1 MVTSFIAKTESD
13 AYSSRYSL
21 SNSTTDTNAMDSLK
35 DAKACTRDAALMAQA
50 GINTIYVMA
59 IDTNAN
65 HDDCFSIFNA
75 VGIYVMV
82 VLRKDG
88 IFETTDED
96 FLKSYTTEF
105 LKSMFNIIDAVKD
118 YENLLGFDL
127 GVLPTYFSR
136 SSGQIPTSYTDTM
149 RLYRVCRLST
159 SIIYVQRLT
168 LLEAFVRDVK
178 AYISLNAPRPILVGA
193 NLHLVR
199 TDELLDAS
207 DETASH
213 MHYFSCAIDG
223 AKDDL
228 SRSDYLSFYNLGY
241 FETESVEKQNASY
254 TSLQTQLSNSTIPT
268 WFSYMGIFD
277 EADVIE
283 YELRPDLVND
293 TLYFFNSSSQ
303 LIRPRGIFT
312 GGARVS
318 WTNTN
323 MGWKVPKVNWG
334 LTSTS
339 PNGDVQLTENYD
351 TFRSIIDQVNP
362 SNWLSGDRVLTSEP
376 PPKCDAKAEAM
387 KNVTVEVYGDEK
399 STISLATDW
408 ALPTRPP
415 GLDALIANG
424 ANGNRGQMVD
434 VTVTTIAH
442 AIRDS
447 KGQAVTNLVLKPS
460 SSSARTTTGTARP
473 SSTGAS
479 STPISTGAKA
489 GIGVGAGIG
498 GIALISAV
506 AFFFLRRKK
515 NRKANTSKEE
525 AEKAQMSDEINGFH
539 KAELATG
546 PGIDRYQAELDAN
559 GKAPREVDGREQSKY
574 ELFTPVGQEPVE
586 LPVNERPVEVSAHNT
601 R

>member
-1 MVTSFIAKTESD
+1 
-13 AYSSRYSL
+13 
-21 SNSTTDTNAMDSLK
+21 MDSLK
-35 DAKACTRDAALMAQA
+35 DAQACTRDAALMAQA

-88 IFETTDED
+88 IFETSNED
-96 FLKSYTTEF
+96 FSKSYTTEF
-105 LKSMFNIIDAVKD
+105 LKSMFEIIDAVKD

-127 GVLPTYFSR
+127 GVLPTYFSQ
-136 SSGQIPTSYTDTM
+136 SSSQVQTSYGDTM
-149 RLYRVCRLST
+149 KLYRVCRSST
-159 SIIYVQRLT
+159 RIIYVQRLT
-168 LLEAFVRDVK
+168 RLQGFVRDVK
-178 AYISLNAPRPILVGA
+178 AYISLNAPRPILVGT

-199 TDELLDAS
+199 TDELLEAS

-213 MHYFSCAIDG
+213 IHYFSCAIDG
-223 AKDDL
+223 AEDDL

-241 FETESVEKQNASY
+241 FETEPVEKQNASY
-254 TSLQTQLSNSTIPT
+254 ASLQTQLLNSTVPT

-277 EADVIE
+277 EADIIE

-293 TLYFFNSSSQ
+293 TLYFLNSSSQ
-303 LIRPRGIFT
+303 LIRPRGVFT

-323 MGWKVPKVNWG
+323 MGWKVPKANWG
-334 LTSTS
+334 LTSTT

-362 SNWLSGDRVLTSEP
+362 GNWLSGDSVPSSEP
-376 PPKCDAKAEAM
+376 PPKCDAKVEAM
-387 KNVTVEVYGDEK
+387 KNVTVEVYGDQK

-415 GLDALIANG
+415 DLDALISRG
-424 ANGNRGQMVD
+424 ANGKRGQMVD
-434 VTVTTIAH
+434 VTITTIAH

-460 SSSARTTTGTARP
+460 SSSARTTTGTTRP

-489 GIGVGAGIG
+489 GIGVGACIG
-498 GIALISAV
+498 GLALISAV
-506 AFFFLRRKK
+506 AFFLLRRRK
-515 NRKANTSKEE
+515 NRKANTSTERV
-525 AEKAQMSDEINGFH
+525 EKAQMWGGVDGFC

-546 PGIDRYQAELDAN
+546 PGVDRYQSELDAN
-559 GKAPREVDGREQSKY
+559 AKTPHEVDGREQRRY
-574 ELFTPVGQEPVE
+574 ELFSAVEQEPVE
-586 LPVNERPVEVSAHNT
+586 LPVNERAVEVSAHNA